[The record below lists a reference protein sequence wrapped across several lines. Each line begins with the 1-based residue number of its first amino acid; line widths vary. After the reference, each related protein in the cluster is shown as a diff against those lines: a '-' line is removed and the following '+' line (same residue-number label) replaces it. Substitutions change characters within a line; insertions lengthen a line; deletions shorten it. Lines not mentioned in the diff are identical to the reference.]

1 VNQPNEAQLRTALQR
16 QLDNYRKNLL
26 SCPEAQKL
34 AFRLLI
40 EQAERELESLS
51 NPQYSTQ
58 PGNRPPAG
66 PPAIS

>member
-1 VNQPNEAQLRTALQR
+1 VNQPNETQLRTALQR

-40 EQAERELESLS
+40 EQTERELEALS
-51 NPQYSTQ
+51 NPQYSAQ
-58 PGNRPPAG
+58 PVNRPPSG
-66 PPAIS
+66 PPIIS